1 MLLFFKIAVW
11 MIVACLGFY
20 VFSVW
25 RWEKE
30 VKERMFAIRKTWYIL
45 YVLGAVIYWTKEP
58 ASIFTDWLNYLIVAI
73 IFALIDAFVFLGSY
87 LKRVGNNE
95 LATDT
100 RDLLEENSDLLNSQ
114 MNKLKSFQY
123 LLKNEPID
131 VYYGDREAYIAGIE
145 KLLADYADKVDMK
158 AALCKY
164 TTQEDKD
171 HLLEHYPDKALIYS
185 RLDRKEVYYDADEKL
200 ALIPFSILEDSYV
213 IKLSSE
219 EFVTEFDY
227 LLFTSLISIYDLMLP
242 AEQEDK
248 DHEGTHGP

>member
-25 RWEKE
+25 KWEKR

-45 YVLGAVIYWTKEP
+45 YVVGAVIYWTKEP
-58 ASIFTDWLNYLIVAI
+58 VSIFTDWLNYLIVAI
-73 IFALIDAFVFLGSY
+73 IFALVDAFIFLGSY

-100 RDLLEENSDLLNSQ
+100 MELLEENNDLLNSQ

-131 VYYGDREAYIAGIE
+131 IYYGEKEAYIAGIE
-145 KLLADYADKVDMK
+145 KLLADYAEKVDMK
-158 AALCKY
+158 ASLCKY

-171 HLLEHYPDKALIYS
+171 YLLEHYPDKALIHS
-185 RLDRKEVYYDADEKL
+185 RLGRKEVYYDADEKL
-200 ALIPFSILEDSYV
+200 ALIPFSILEDDYV
-213 IKLSSE
+213 IKLTSDD
-219 EFVTEFDY
+219 FVTEFDY

-242 AEQEDK
+242 AEQEDE
-248 DHEGTHGP
+248 DHEGTYG

>member
-25 RWEKE
+25 RWEKR
-30 VKERMFAIRKTWYIL
+30 VKERIFAIRKTWYIIYL
-45 YVLGAVIYWTKEP
+45 LGAVIYWTKEP

-73 IFALIDAFVFLGSY
+73 IFALVDAFVFLGSY

-100 RDLLEENSDLLNSQ
+100 RELLEENNDLLNSY

-131 VYYGDREAYIAGIE
+131 IYYGDKEAYIAGIE
-145 KLLADYADKVDMK
+145 KLLADYAEKVDMK
-158 AALCKY
+158 AALCRY
-164 TTQEDKD
+164 TTQEEKEY
-171 HLLEHYPDKALIYS
+171 LLEH
-185 RLDRKEVYYDADEKL
+185 
-200 ALIPFSILEDSYV
+200 
-213 IKLSSE
+213 
-219 EFVTEFDY
+219 
-227 LLFTSLISIYDLMLP
+227 
-242 AEQEDK
+242 
-248 DHEGTHGP
+248 